1 VIHQVPDSPLEPDA
15 MEEVFVKDR
24 LRLLLDHFG
33 DVGDPREPAKVKYPL
48 REVLFLVT
56 CATIAG
62 CDDYDEIALWGDH
75 HIDFLKSYSEY
86 FFGTPKE
93 DWLRVVL
100 NRIDPA
106 LFEAC
111 FTAWATALR
120 PDGADLIALDG
131 KTLRRSG
138 DSAAEQK
145 PLHLV
150 SAWASTQR
158 LVLCQEAV
166 DSKENECQAIMT
178 ILGRLSLKGALV
190 TIDAIA
196 TNPTVAEAITAG
208 GGDYVLALK
217 RNQPT
222 LHDEVARYFADPAT
236 ACLQTVEIA
245 DKDHGRIEIRR
256 YSVSHDVDWLKGDR
270 RYPGEFRFQTLKTLV
285 KTTTM
290 TEWRGKVTEET
301 RYFISSAVLTP
312 QRASEA
318 IRAHWGIESL
328 HWVLD
333 MIFKEDQSRLRRG
346 HGAQNMA
353 RVRRLAFNLV
363 RAGKGKKSI
372 KTARKAA
379 GWNPEFLASIIHPQP
394 R

>member
-1 VIHQVPDSPLEPDA
+1 
-15 MEEVFVKDR
+15 MERAFAPDR

-33 DVGDPREPAKVKYPL
+33 EVEDPREPAKVRFPL
-48 REVLFLVT
+48 REVLFLVS

-62 CDDYDEIALWGDH
+62 CDDYDEIAAWGDRH
-75 HIDFLKSYSEY
+75 LGFLRGYSEF
-86 FFGTPKE
+86 FFGTPRE
-93 DWLRVVL
+93 DWLRVVV

-111 FTAWATALR
+111 FMAWATALR
-120 PDGADLIALDG
+120 PDAADLVALDG

-138 DSAAEQK
+138 DSATAGR

-166 DSKENECQAIMT
+166 DAKENECAAMLAILAR
-178 ILGRLSLKGALV
+178 LGLKGALV

-196 TNPTVAEAITAG
+196 TNPAIAEAITQA

-236 ACLQTVEIA
+236 TGLKTLEVT
-245 DKDHGRIEIRR
+245 DKDHGRIETRR
-256 YSVSHDVDWLKGDR
+256 YTVSQDVDWMTGERRFPDEHRFPALKS
-270 RYPGEFRFQTLKTLV
+270 LV
-285 KTTTM
+285 ETTTR
-290 TEWRGKVTEET
+290 TEWRGKATEET
-301 RYFISSAVLTP
+301 RYFISSARLTP
-312 QRASEA
+312 QRAAEA

-333 MIFKEDQSRLRRG
+333 VVFREDQSRLRRG
-346 HGAQNMA
+346 HGARNMA
-353 RVRRLAFNLV
+353 LVRRLAFNLV
-363 RAGKGKKSI
+363 RAGRGKHSI

-379 GWNPEFLASIIHPQP
+379 GWDPSLLASILAPPAIA

>member
-1 VIHQVPDSPLEPDA
+1 
-15 MEEVFVKDR
+15 MEELFVKDR

-33 DVGDPREPAKVKYPL
+33 RVGDPREAAKVKYPL

-62 CDDYDEIALWGDH
+62 CDDYDEITDWGNH
-75 HIDFLKSYSEY
+75 HLGFLRQYAEY
-86 FFGTPKE
+86 FFGIPKE

-111 FTAWATALR
+111 FVAWARDLR
-120 PDGADLIALDG
+120 PDADDLIALDG

-138 DSAAEQK
+138 DASTK

-166 DSKENECQAIMT
+166 DAKENECVAILA
-178 ILGRLSLKGALV
+178 ILACLNIKGALV

-196 TNPTVAEAITAG
+196 TNPTIAGAITEG
-208 GGDYVLALK
+208 GGDYLLALK
-217 RNQPT
+217 KNQPT
-222 LHDEVARYFADPAT
+222 LHGEVELYFADPET
-236 ACLQTVEIA
+236 AGLSTLTIT
-245 DKDHGRIEIRR
+245 DKDHGRIETRT
-256 YSVSHDVDWLKGDR
+256 YTVSHEVDWMSGDQ
-270 RYPGEFRFQTLKTLV
+270 RYPGEHRFNGLKSLV
-285 KTTTM
+285 MTTTR
-290 TEWRGKVTEET
+290 TERKGKVSEET
-301 RYFISSAVLTP
+301 RYFISSALLSP
-312 QRASEA
+312 ERAAQA
-318 IRAHWGIESL
+318 IRGHWGIESM

-333 MIFKEDQSRLRRG
+333 VTFREDLSRLRRG

-353 RVRRLAFNLV
+353 LVRRFAFNVV
-363 RAGKGKKSI
+363 RAGKGKRSI

-379 GWNPEFLASIIHPQP
+379 GWNPDFLGALLRQQS

>member
-1 VIHQVPDSPLEPDA
+1 MEPL
-15 MEEVFVKDR
+15 FVKDR

-33 DVGDPREPAKVKYPL
+33 DVGDPREAAKVKFPL

-62 CDDYDEIALWGDH
+62 CDDYDEIAAWGDH
-75 HIDFLKSYSEY
+75 HLGFLRGYAEY
-86 FFGTPKE
+86 FFGIPKE

-111 FTAWATALR
+111 FMAWATALR
-120 PDGADLIALDG
+120 ADAADLIALDG

-138 DSAAEQK
+138 DSAAQTK

-166 DSKENECQAIMT
+166 EAKENECAAILA
-178 ILGRLSLKGALV
+178 ILERLSVTGALV

-196 TNPTVAEAITAG
+196 TNPEVAAAITDR

-236 ACLQTVEIA
+236 SGLASIEIT

-256 YSVSHDVDWLKGDR
+256 YSVSHEVDWLTGER
-270 RYPGEFRFQTLKTLV
+270 RYPDEPRFPALKSLV
-285 KTTTM
+285 KTTTR
-290 TEWRGKVTEET
+290 TVWRGKITEET
-301 RYFISSAVLTP
+301 RYFIASARLAP
-312 QRASEA
+312 ERAAAA

-333 MIFKEDQSRLRRG
+333 VVFKEDQSRLRRG

-353 RVRRLAFNLV
+353 LVRRLAFNLV
-363 RAGKGKKSI
+363 RAGRGKRSI

-379 GWNPEFLASIIHPQP
+379 GWNPDFLASLILPNH

>member
-1 VIHQVPDSPLEPDA
+1 
-15 MEEVFVKDR
+15 MEDVFVKDR

-62 CDDYDEIALWGDH
+62 CDDYDEIALWGAH
-75 HIDFLKSYSEY
+75 HLDFLRRHSEY
-86 FFGTPKE
+86 FFGIPKE

-106 LFEAC
+106 LFEVC
-111 FTAWATALR
+111 FTAWATSLR

-166 DSKENECQAIMT
+166 DTKENECTAILA
-178 ILGRLSLKGALV
+178 ILGRLNLKGTLV

-196 TNPTVAEAITAG
+196 TNPTVADAITAA

-222 LHDEVARYFADPAT
+222 LHDEVERYFADPET
-236 ACLQTVEIA
+236 RGMQTIEIT
-245 DKDHGRIEIRR
+245 DKDHGRIETRR
-256 YSVSHDVDWLKGDR
+256 YSISHDVDWLAGDR
-270 RYPGEFRFQTLKTLV
+270 RYPGEFRFQALKCLV
-285 KTTTM
+285 KATNT
-290 TEWRGKVTEET
+290 TEWRGKITEET
-301 RYFISSAVLTP
+301 RYFISSALLTP
-312 QRASEA
+312 QRAADA
-318 IRAHWGIESL
+318 IRAHWGIETM

-346 HGAQNMA
+346 HGAHNMA
-353 RVRRLAFNLV
+353 LVRRLAFNLV
-363 RAGKGKKSI
+363 RTGKGKKSI

-379 GWNPEFLASIIHPQP
+379 GWNPDFLASLILPQP

>member
-1 VIHQVPDSPLEPDA
+1 

-33 DVGDPREPAKVKYPL
+33 DVGDPREAAKVKYPL

-75 HIDFLKSYSEY
+75 HLEFLRGYSEY

-111 FTAWATALR
+111 FVAWVTSLR
-120 PDGADLIALDG
+120 PDAVDLIALDG

-138 DSAAEQK
+138 DSAESQK

-166 DSKENECQAIMT
+166 DSKENECTAILA
-178 ILGRLSLKGALV
+178 ILGRLKVKGALV

-196 TNPTVAEAITAG
+196 TNPTIADAITEA

-217 RNQPT
+217 GNQPT
-222 LHDEVARYFADPAT
+222 LHGEVERYFDDPAT
-236 ACLQTVEIA
+236 TGLQTISNT
-245 DKDHGRIEIRR
+245 DKDHGRIETRT
-256 YSVSHDVDWLKGDR
+256 YTLSHDVDWLHSER
-270 RYPGEFRFQTLKTLV
+270 RYPGEMRFAAIKTLI
-285 KTTTM
+285 KTTTT
-290 TEWRGKVTEET
+290 TEYRGKITTET
-301 RYFISSAVLTP
+301 RYFISSAVLSP
-312 QRASEA
+312 QRAGEA
-318 IRAHWGIESL
+318 IRAHWGIESM

-333 MIFKEDQSRLRRG
+333 VIFKEDQSRLRRG

-353 RVRRLAFNLV
+353 LVRRLAFNIV

-379 GWNPEFLASIIHPQP
+379 GWNPKFLASLILPKP

>member
-1 VIHQVPDSPLEPDA
+1 
-15 MEEVFVKDR
+15 MEEVLVKDR

-33 DVGDPREPAKVKYPL
+33 AVGDPREACKVRYPL
-48 REVLFLVT
+48 REMLFLVT
-56 CATIAG
+56 CASIAG
-62 CDDYDEIALWGDH
+62 CDDYDEIADWGDRH
-75 HIDFLKSYSEY
+75 RAFLSGYAEY
-86 FFGTPKE
+86 HFGTPQE

-111 FTAWATALR
+111 FRAWAKTLR
-120 PDGADLIALDG
+120 ADAPDLIALDG

-138 DSAAEQK
+138 DDTAGLK
-145 PLHLV
+145 PLHVV

-158 LVLCQEAV
+158 LVLAQEAV
-166 DSKENECQAIMT
+166 DAKDNECAAILA
-178 ILGRLSLKGALV
+178 ILGRLDIKGALV

-196 TNPTVAEAITAG
+196 TNPTVAGAITEG

-222 LHDEVARYFADPAT
+222 LHGEVQAYFADPAT
-236 ACLQTVEIA
+236 AGLQAVTA
-245 DKDHGRIEIRR
+245 TDKDHGRIETRTTR
-256 YSVSHDVDWLKGDR
+256 VSHDVGWMTGER
-270 RYPGEFRFQTLKTLV
+270 RHPGEHRFPSLASLIETTTQIERRG
-285 KTTTM
+285 KTT
-290 TEWRGKVTEET
+290 RET
-301 RYFISSAVLTP
+301 RYFISSARLSP
-312 QRASEA
+312 DRAAEA
-318 IRAHWGIESL
+318 IRGHWGVESL

-333 MIFKEDQSRLRRG
+333 VIFKEDLSRLRRG

-353 RVRRLAFNLV
+353 LVRRLAFNIV
-363 RAGKGKKSI
+363 RAGRGKRSI

-379 GWNPEFLASIIHPQP
+379 GWSPDFLASLIQPQT

>member
-1 VIHQVPDSPLEPDA
+1 
-15 MEEVFVKDR
+15 MEDVFVKDR
-24 LRLLLDHFG
+24 LRLLLDHFS
-33 DVGDPREPAKVKYPL
+33 DVGDPREAAKVKYPL

-75 HIDFLKSYSEY
+75 HVDFLKRYSEY

-111 FTAWATALR
+111 FTAWATALH

-138 DSAAEQK
+138 DSATEQK

-166 DSKENECQAIMT
+166 DTKENECAAILT

-222 LHDEVARYFADPAT
+222 LYDEVERYFADPAT
-236 ACLQTVEIA
+236 TGLQIIEIT
-245 DKDHGRIEIRR
+245 DKDHGRLESRR
-256 YSVSHDVDWLKGDR
+256 YSISHDVDWLASDR
-270 RYPGEFRFQTLKTLV
+270 RYPGELRFHALQTLV
-285 KTTTM
+285 KTTTT

-301 RYFISSAVLTP
+301 RYFISSAMLTP
-312 QRASEA
+312 QRAAEA

-353 RVRRLAFNLV
+353 LVRRLAFNLV

-379 GWNPEFLASIIHPQP
+379 GWNPEFLAALILPQAH
-394 R
+394 

>member
-1 VIHQVPDSPLEPDA
+1 MSD
-15 MEEVFVKDR
+15 VFVKNR

-33 DVGDPREPAKVKYPL
+33 AVGDPREAAKVKYPL

-62 CDDYDEIALWGDH
+62 CDDYDEIADWGDH
-75 HIDFLKSYSEY
+75 HLDFLRRYSEY
-86 FFGTPKE
+86 FFGTPQE

-111 FTAWATALR
+111 FTAWAAALR
-120 PDGADLIALDG
+120 PDAPTLIALDG

-138 DSAAEQK
+138 DAAAGRK

-158 LVLCQEAV
+158 LVLGQEAV
-166 DSKENECQAIMT
+166 DAKENECAAILT
-178 ILGRLSLKGALV
+178 ILGRLTLKGALV

-196 TNPTVAEAITAG
+196 TNPTVAQAITQG

-217 RNQPT
+217 QNQPT
-222 LHDEVARYFADPAT
+222 LHGEVARYFDDPAT
-236 ACLQTVEIA
+236 TGLESLERV
-245 DKDHGRIEIRR
+245 DKDHGRIETRR
-256 YSVSHDVDWLKGDR
+256 YCISHQVDWLIGDR
-270 RYPGEFRFQTLKTLV
+270 RYPDEPRFPAVKSLI
-285 KTTTM
+285 KTTTR
-290 TEWRGKVTEET
+290 TEWRGKVTQET
-301 RYFISSAVLTP
+301 RYFISSARLTP
-312 QRASEA
+312 ERAAEA
-318 IRAHWGIESL
+318 IRGHWGIESL

-333 MIFKEDQSRLRRG
+333 VIFKEDQSRLRRG
-346 HGAQNMA
+346 HGARNMA
-353 RVRRLAFNLV
+353 LVRRLAFNLV
-363 RAGKGKKSI
+363 RAGRGKRSI
-372 KTARKAA
+372 KSARKAA
-379 GWNPEFLASIIHPQP
+379 GWNPELLAALILPQP

>member
-1 VIHQVPDSPLEPDA
+1 MIHGVSGSPLGPDA
-15 MEEVFVKDR
+15 MEAVFVKDR

-33 DVGDPREPAKVKYPL
+33 DVGDPREAAKVKYPL

-56 CATIAG
+56 CASIAG

-75 HIDFLKSYSEY
+75 HRGFLKGYSEY
-86 FFGTPKE
+86 FFGTPRE

-120 PDGADLIALDG
+120 PDSANLIALDG

-138 DSAAEQK
+138 DGALSQK

-166 DSKENECQAIMT
+166 DAKENECAAILA
-178 ILGRLSLKGALV
+178 ILDRLDLAGALV

-196 TNPTVAEAITAG
+196 TNPTVAEAITDG

-217 RNQPT
+217 RNQPS
-222 LHDEVARYFADPAT
+222 LHDEVARYFADRAAT
-236 ACLQTVEIA
+236 GLNTLEIT

-256 YSVSHDVDWLKGDR
+256 YSVSHDVDWLNGDR
-270 RYPGEFRFQTLKTLV
+270 RYPHEPRFPGLQSLV
-285 KTTTM
+285 MTTTT
-290 TEWRGKVTEET
+290 TEWRGKLTEET
-301 RYFISSAVLTP
+301 RYFISSARLTP
-312 QRASEA
+312 ERAANA
-318 IRAHWGIESL
+318 IRAHWGIESM

-346 HGAQNMA
+346 HGAHNMA
-353 RVRRLAFNLV
+353 LVRRLAFNIV

-372 KTARKAA
+372 KTTRKAA
-379 GWNPEFLASIIHPQP
+379 GWSPEFLASLILPQT

>member
-1 VIHQVPDSPLEPDA
+1 
-15 MEEVFVKDR
+15 MEEGFVKDR

-33 DVGDPREPAKVKYPL
+33 AVGDPREPAKVKFPL

-56 CATIAG
+56 CASIAG
-62 CDDYDEIALWGDH
+62 CDDYDEIAAWGEH
-75 HIDFLKSYSEY
+75 HLGFLRGYAEY
-86 FFGTPKE
+86 FFGVPKE
-93 DWLRVVL
+93 DWLRVVM

-111 FTAWATALR
+111 FAGWVSTLR
-120 PDGADLIALDG
+120 PDGAALIALDG

-138 DSAAEQK
+138 DSASGRQA
-145 PLHLV
+145 LHLV

-158 LVLCQEAV
+158 LVLAQEAV
-166 DSKENECQAIMT
+166 DAKENECTAILA
-178 ILGRLSLKGALV
+178 ILARLSLKGALV

-196 TNPTVAEAITAG
+196 TNPVVAEAITHA

-217 RNQPT
+217 RNQPS

-236 ACLQTVEIA
+236 AGLQRSEVT
-245 DKDHGRIEIRR
+245 DKDHGRIETRR
-256 YSVSHDVDWLKGDR
+256 YLVSHDVAWLNGAR
-270 RYPGEFRFQTLKTLV
+270 RYPHEPRFPALKALI
-285 KTTTM
+285 KTTTR
-290 TEWRGKVTEET
+290 TEWRGKTTEET
-301 RYFISSAVLTP
+301 RYFIASARLTP
-312 QRASEA
+312 ARAAEA
-318 IRAHWGIESL
+318 IRAHWSIESL

-333 MIFKEDQSRLRRG
+333 VVFKEDQSRLRRG

-353 RVRRLAFNLV
+353 LVRRLAFNLV
-363 RAGKGKKSI
+363 RAGRGKRSI

-379 GWNPEFLASIIHPQP
+379 GWNTDFLASLVFPQC

>member
-1 VIHQVPDSPLEPDA
+1 
-15 MEEVFVKDR
+15 MEAVVKDR

-33 DVGDPREPAKVKYPL
+33 DVGDPREAAKVKYPL
-48 REVLFLVT
+48 PEVLFLVT

-62 CDDYDEIALWGDH
+62 CDDYDEIGLWGDRH
-75 HIDFLKSYSEY
+75 LEFLRGHAEY

-111 FTAWATALR
+111 FTAWAAALH

-138 DSAAEQK
+138 DAAADRK

-166 DSKENECQAIMT
+166 DAKENECAAILA
-178 ILGRLSLKGALV
+178 ILGRLKLQGALV

-196 TNPTVAEAITAG
+196 TTPTVAQAITEA

-222 LHDEVARYFADPAT
+222 LHDEVERYFGDPAAAGLPT
-236 ACLQTVEIA
+236 IEST

-256 YSVSHDVDWLKGDR
+256 TCVSHEVEWLAGDR
-270 RYPGEFRFQTLKTLV
+270 RYPDEPRFPALKSLI
-285 KTTTM
+285 KTTTR
-290 TEWRGKVTEET
+290 TEWRGKITQET
-301 RYFISSAVLTP
+301 RYFICSAPLTP
-312 QRASEA
+312 QRAAEA
-318 IRAHWGIESL
+318 IRAHWGVESL

-333 MIFKEDQSRLRRG
+333 VVFREDQSRLRRG

-353 RVRRLAFNLV
+353 LVRRLAFNLV
-363 RAGKGKKSI
+363 RAGKGKLSI

-379 GWNPEFLASIIHPQP
+379 GWDPKLLTDLILHQA

>member
-1 VIHQVPDSPLEPDA
+1 
-15 MEEVFVKDR
+15 MEQDFVTGR

-33 DVGDPREPAKVKYPL
+33 DVGDPREAAKVRFPL

-62 CDDYDEIALWGDH
+62 CDDYDEIAAWGELH
-75 HIDFLKSYSEY
+75 LGFLRGYSEY

-111 FTAWATALR
+111 FTTWAISLR
-120 PDGADLIALDG
+120 SDAADLIALDG
-131 KTLRRSG
+131 KALRRSG
-138 DSAAEQK
+138 DSASGSK

-150 SAWASTQR
+150 SAWASSQR
-158 LVLCQEAV
+158 LVLAQEAV
-166 DSKENECQAIMT
+166 DAKENECAAILA

-196 TNPTVAEAITAG
+196 TNPTIAEAITQG

-217 RNQPT
+217 GNQPT
-222 LHDEVARYFADPAT
+222 LSAEVVRYFDDPAAT
-236 ACLQTVEIA
+236 DLQSTTVR
-245 DKDHGRIEIRR
+245 DKDHGRIETRT
-256 YSVSHDVDWLKGDR
+256 YWVSHDVAWMMSDR
-270 RYPGEFRFQTLKTLV
+270 RYPGEHRFPALRSLV
-285 KTTTM
+285 KTTTK
-290 TEWRGKVTEET
+290 TEWRGKITEET
-301 RYFISSAVLTP
+301 RYFISSAQLTP
-312 QRASEA
+312 QRAAQA

-333 MIFKEDQSRLRRG
+333 VIFKEDLSRLCRG

-353 RVRRLAFNLV
+353 LIRRLAFNLV
-363 RAGKGKKSI
+363 RAGRGKRSI

-379 GWNPEFLASIIHPQP
+379 GWNPNFLASLIHPQAC
-394 R
+394 

>member
-1 VIHQVPDSPLEPDA
+1 
-15 MEEVFVKDR
+15 MENAFAKDR

-33 DVGDPREPAKVKYPL
+33 EVGDPREAAKVKYPL
-48 REVLFLVT
+48 PEVLFLVT
-56 CATIAG
+56 CATMAG
-62 CDDYDEIALWGDH
+62 CDDYDEIAVWGDH
-75 HIDFLKSYSEY
+75 HLDFLKAHSEY
-86 FFGTPKE
+86 YFGIPKE

-111 FTAWATALR
+111 FTAWAMTLR

-138 DSAAEQK
+138 DSKTGSK

-158 LVLCQEAV
+158 LVLSQEAV
-166 DSKENECQAIMT
+166 DSKENECAAILA

-196 TNPTVAEAITAG
+196 TNQVVAQAVTDA
-208 GGDYVLALK
+208 GGDYLLALK

-222 LHDEVARYFADPAT
+222 LHDDIATYFADPETTGLA
-236 ACLQTVEIA
+236 TVEIT
-245 DKDHGRIEIRR
+245 DKDHGRIETRR
-256 YSVSHDVDWLKGDR
+256 YTVSQDVDWLKSDR
-270 RYPGEFRFQTLKTLV
+270 RYPDEPRFHGLKSLV
-285 KTTTM
+285 WTTTR

-301 RYFISSAVLTP
+301 RYFISSAALTP
-312 QRASEA
+312 ERTAEA
-318 IRAHWGIESL
+318 IRNHWGIESL

-333 MIFKEDQSRLRRG
+333 VIFKEDQSRLRRG

-353 RVRRLAFNLV
+353 LVRRLAFNLV
-363 RAGKGKKSI
+363 RAGRGKRSI

-379 GWNPEFLASIIHPQP
+379 GWSTAFLAELLGLPA

>member
-1 VIHQVPDSPLEPDA
+1 
-15 MEEVFVKDR
+15 MEQIFIKDR
-24 LRLLLDHFG
+24 LALLLDHFG
-33 DVGDPREPAKVKYPL
+33 AVKDPREAAKVKFPL

-62 CDDYDEIALWGDH
+62 CDDFDEIAAWGDDH
-75 HIDFLKSYSEY
+75 LDFLKSYSEY

-93 DWLRVVL
+93 DWLRVVI

-111 FTAWATALR
+111 FTSWVMSLR
-120 PDGADLIALDG
+120 PGGADLIALDG

-138 DSAAEQK
+138 DSATGGK
-145 PLHLV
+145 PIHLV

-166 DSKENECQAIMT
+166 DAKENECTAILA
-178 ILGRLSLKGALV
+178 ILERLTLDDALI

-196 TNPTVAEAITAG
+196 TNPTVADAITRA

-236 ACLQTVEIA
+236 TGLKTIEIT
-245 DKDHGRIEIRR
+245 DKDHGRVEVRT
-256 YSVSHDVDWLKGDR
+256 YVVSHDVEWLSSDR
-270 RYPGEFRFQTLKTLV
+270 RYPGEYRFAAVKSLV
-285 KTTTM
+285 KTTTS
-290 TEWRGKVTEET
+290 THWRGKTTCET
-301 RYFISSAVLTP
+301 RYFISSAVLP
-312 QRASEA
+312 PERAAEA

-333 MIFKEDQSRLRRG
+333 VIFKEDQSRLRRG
-346 HGAQNMA
+346 YGAQNMA
-353 RVRRLAFNLV
+353 LVRRLAFNIV
-363 RAGKGKKSI
+363 RAGRGKKSI
-372 KTARKAA
+372 KTARKVA
-379 GWNPEFLASIIHPQP
+379 GWNPTFLTTLLQP
-394 R
+394 FIC